1 MKSGAAAVA
10 LALNMFGGQ
19 AALAEPRAERFVS
32 GGVPITAEWFR
43 PGTEGTGETE
53 RRPAVLI
60 LHGADGMA
68 RAEGY
73 RFGAR
78 ALAASG
84 FHVVLIRY
92 FDRTGDTR
100 ANWSSLREDARL
112 WLETIG
118 DAVTS
123 VAGRPDVDPERIA
136 VVGFSLGASLALAA
150 AGEDARIK
158 AVVDVFGPMP
168 TGADKAARTPPVLIL
183 HGARDR
189 IVPVENAHR
198 IERLLK
204 ARGVPH
210 EIKIYPDQ
218 GHGFQGAAQIDAAG
232 RILAFLQRQLGGSAT
247 AAP

>member
-10 LALNMFGGQ
+10 LALNFLGGQ
-19 AALAEPRAERFVS
+19 GVLAETRAETFVS

-43 PGTEGTGETE
+43 AGPAETA
-53 RRPAVLI
+53 RRPTVLI

-68 RAEGY
+68 RADSY
-73 RFGAR
+73 RFGAQ

-92 FDRTGDTR
+92 FDRTGAAR
-100 ANWSSLREDARL
+100 ANWSSLREDAPL
-112 WLETIG
+112 WVGTVR
-118 DAVTS
+118 DAVTYVS
-123 VAGRPDVDPERIA
+123 ETPDVDPDRIA
-136 VVGFSLGASLALAA
+136 VVGFSLGASIALAA

-168 TGADKAARTPPVLIL
+168 AGADKAERIPPVLIL

-189 IVPVENAHR
+189 TVPVEHAHR
-198 IERLLK
+198 IEALLK
-204 ARGVPH
+204 ARRVPH

-218 GHGFQGAAQIDAAG
+218 GHAFHGPAQLDAAG
-232 RILAFLQRQLGGSAT
+232 RILAFLQQHLG

>member
-10 LALNMFGGQ
+10 LALNLLGHD
-19 AALAEPRAERFVS
+19 ASAEPRTETFVS
-32 GGVPITAEWFR
+32 GGATVTAEWFESASA
-43 PGTEGTGETE
+43 GTAS
-53 RRPAVLI
+53 PAVLL
-60 LHGADGMA
+60 LHGADGMT
-68 RAEGY
+68 RGETY

-84 FHVVLIRY
+84 FHVVLVRY
-92 FDRTGDTR
+92 FERTGDRR
-100 ANWSSLREDARL
+100 ANWSSLRQDAPL
-112 WLETIG
+112 WLETIR
-118 DAVTS
+118 DAVTY
-123 VAGRPDVDPERIA
+123 VAAQPGVDRERIA

-168 TGADKAARTPPVLIL
+168 AGAERAARTPPVLIL

-189 IVPVENAHR
+189 VVPVDNAHR
-198 IERLLK
+198 IETLLK

-218 GHGFQGAAQIDAAG
+218 GHGFHGAAQIDAAG
-232 RILAFLQRQLGGSAT
+232 RILAFLQRHLGADR
-247 AAP
+247 AEVMRP

>member
-10 LALNMFGGQ
+10 LALNLFSGQ
-19 AALAEPRAERFVS
+19 AAQAAPRVERFAS

-43 PGTEGTGETE
+43 ADTA

-68 RAEGY
+68 RAETY
-73 RFGAR
+73 RFGAQ

-100 ANWSSLREDARL
+100 AKRSSLRQDAPL
-112 WLETIG
+112 WLGTIR
-118 DAVTS
+118 DAVTYVS
-123 VAGRPDVDPERIA
+123 AQPDVDRERVA

-158 AVVDVFGPMP
+158 AVIDVFGPVP
-168 TGADKAARTPPVLIL
+168 EGAEGAARMPPVLIL

-189 IVPVENAHR
+189 LVPVEHAHR
-198 IERLLK
+198 LEKLLK
-204 ARGVPH
+204 ARAVPH
-210 EIKIYPDQ
+210 EVKIYPDQ
-218 GHGFQGAAQIDAAG
+218 GHGFSGAAQIDAAG
-232 RILAFLQRQLGGSAT
+232 RILAFLQRHLGGGSA
-247 AAP
+247 AATP

>member
-10 LALNMFGGQ
+10 LALNLLGSETGL
-19 AALAEPRAERFVS
+19 AAPQTETFAS

-43 PGTEGTGETE
+43 AGTAEAAK
-53 RRPAVLI
+53 RPAVLI

-68 RAEGY
+68 RAESY
-73 RFGAR
+73 RFGAQ

-92 FDRTGDTR
+92 FDRTGDAR
-100 ANWSSLREDARL
+100 ANWSSLREDAPV
-112 WLETIG
+112 WLATIR
-118 DAVTS
+118 DAVTYVS
-123 VAGRPDVDPERIA
+123 EKPNVDQDRIA

-158 AVVDVFGPMP
+158 AVVDVFGPLP
-168 TGADKAARTPPVLIL
+168 TGADKAPRTPPVLIL

-198 IERLLK
+198 LEKLLQG
-204 ARGVPH
+204 RGVPH
-210 EIKIYPDQ
+210 EVKIYPDQ
-218 GHGFQGAAQIDAAG
+218 GHGFSGAAQIDAAG
-232 RILAFLQRQLGGSAT
+232 RILAFLQKHLGESDARPI
-247 AAP
+247 AQ

>member
-10 LALNMFGGQ
+10 LALNLFSGEAAQ
-19 AALAEPRAERFVS
+19 AAPRVERFAS

-43 PGTEGTGETE
+43 ADAAETA

-68 RAEGY
+68 RAETY
-73 RFGAR
+73 RFGAQ

-100 ANWSSLREDARL
+100 AKRSSLLQDAPL
-112 WLETIG
+112 WLGTIR
-118 DAVTS
+118 DAVTYVS
-123 VAGRPDVDPERIA
+123 AQPDVDRERVA

-158 AVVDVFGPMP
+158 AVIDVFGPVP
-168 TGADKAARTPPVLIL
+168 EGAEGAARMPPVLIL

-189 IVPVENAHR
+189 LVPVEHAHR
-198 IERLLK
+198 LEKLLK
-204 ARGVPH
+204 ARAVPH
-210 EIKIYPDQ
+210 EVKIYPDQ
-218 GHGFQGAAQIDAAG
+218 GHGFSGAAQIDAAG
-232 RILAFLQRQLGGSAT
+232 RILAFLQRHLGSGSA
-247 AAP
+247 AATP

>member
-10 LALNMFGGQ
+10 LALNLFGGHT
-19 AALAEPRAERFVS
+19 AVAEARTERFVS

-43 PGTEGTGETE
+43 AGTGDAAK
-53 RRPAVLI
+53 RPAVLI

-73 RFGAR
+73 RFGAQ

-92 FDRTGDTR
+92 FDRTGDAR
-100 ANWSSLREDARL
+100 ANWSSLREDAPL
-112 WLETIG
+112 WLETIR
-118 DAVTS
+118 DAITYVS
-123 VAGRPDVDPERIA
+123 GQPEVDATRIA

-189 IVPVENAHR
+189 IVPVEHAR
-198 IERLLK
+198 RLEKLLK
-204 ARGVPH
+204 TRAVPH
-210 EIKIYPDQ
+210 EVKIYPDQ
-218 GHGFQGAAQIDAAG
+218 GHGFTGAAQIDAAG
-232 RILAFLQRQLGGSAT
+232 RILAFLQRHLGEGAT